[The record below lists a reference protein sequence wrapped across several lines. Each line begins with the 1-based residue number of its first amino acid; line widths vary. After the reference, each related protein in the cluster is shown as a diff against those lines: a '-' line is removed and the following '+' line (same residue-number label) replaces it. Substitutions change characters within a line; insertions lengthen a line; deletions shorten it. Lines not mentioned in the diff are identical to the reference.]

1 LGQDPRNAVAMLT
14 VSKFDD
20 PAGGEDRATARLT
33 GHTRAA
39 DRPTRRRGGRQLAR
53 RAGAPQCPISQRY
66 ATLEGSS
73 AHARNRRLARRL
85 SARTDD
91 TVGSP
96 TPQKVIEIGHARRR
110 KDSPRMASS
119 GGKC

>member
-1 LGQDPRNAVAMLT
+1 LGQDPRNAVAMLI

-33 GHTRAA
+33 GHTSAA

-91 TVGSP
+91 PMGSP
-96 TPQKVIEIGHARRR
+96 TPQKMIEIGHARRR